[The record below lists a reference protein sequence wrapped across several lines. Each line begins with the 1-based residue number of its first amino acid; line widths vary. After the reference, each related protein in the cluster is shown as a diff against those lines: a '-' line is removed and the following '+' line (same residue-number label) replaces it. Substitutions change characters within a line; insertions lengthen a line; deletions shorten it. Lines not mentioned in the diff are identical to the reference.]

1 MLTPI
6 NHRPVTDHVAMDI
19 LKTIDQNPAAF
30 DLMVFKANYEDQ
42 EHTTEVPDLVGSMEA
57 REKTISFSEPVIT
70 RGVLL
75 PPDLTGSLMLAPGF
89 GALDDGLDA
98 PMTVLIREP
107 GIPEQSVVWM
117 EEMQP
122 DDTIRVTLL
131 YVLKS
136 EAIGVNGAAGSRHVL
151 LPFNQGLDVLPDIYT
166 DGDDMPQWLPKPVDK
181 TMKDRLQVF
190 VDALPDETDLA
201 ILEGAVPDVST
212 SETITEESLNRQ
224 ARAMEPKFEVLA
236 DFVRELQGEPSPD
249 AEGFDVHAAASHIF
263 NAIEGVELRAQLPD
277 RREADEITD
286 ESLNRQARGA
296 VDNVG
301 DLTDLFRKLN
311 ELKE

>member
-6 NHRPVTDHVAMDI
+6 NHRPATDLVAMDI

-30 DLMVFKANYEDQ
+30 DLMVFKANYEDP
-42 EHTTEVPDLVGSMEA
+42 EYTTEVPDLVGSMEA
-57 REKTISFSEPVIT
+57 REKTISFSEPIIT

-98 PMTVLIREP
+98 PIMALIREP

-117 EEMQP
+117 EEIQP

-166 DGDDMPQWLPKPVDK
+166 DDDMPQWLPKPVDK
-181 TMKDRLQVF
+181 TMKDRLQAF
-190 VDALPDETDLA
+190 VEALPDEADLA
-201 ILEGAVPDVST
+201 ILEESVPDVYT

-236 DFVRELQGEPSPD
+236 DFVRELQSEPPPD
-249 AEGFDVHAAASHIF
+249 KAGFDVYAAAAHLF
-263 NAIEGVELRAQLPD
+263 NTIDGAELRSQLPT
-277 RREADEITD
+277 RYEADGITD
-286 ESLNRQARGA
+286 ESLNRQARSA

>member
-6 NHRPVTDHVAMDI
+6 NHRRATDLVAMDI

-42 EHTTEVPDLVGSMEA
+42 EYTTEVPDLVGSMEA
-57 REKTISFSEPVIT
+57 REKTISFSEPIIT

-98 PMTVLIREP
+98 PIMALIREP

-117 EEMQP
+117 EEIQP

-166 DGDDMPQWLPKPVDK
+166 DDDMPQWLPKPVDK
-181 TMKDRLQVF
+181 SIKDRLQSF
-190 VDALPDETDLA
+190 VEALPDEADLA
-201 ILEGAVPDVST
+201 ILEEAVPDVFV
-212 SETITEESLNRQ
+212 SETVTEESLNRQ

-236 DFVRELQGEPSPD
+236 DFVRELQSEPPPD
-249 AEGFDVHAAASHIF
+249 TAGFDVHAVAGHIF
-263 NAIEGVELRAQLPD
+263 NAVDSVELGAKLPD
-277 RREADEITD
+277 RHDADEITD
-286 ESLNRQARGA
+286 ESLNRQARSA

>member
-6 NHRPVTDHVAMDI
+6 NHRPATDLVAMDI

-42 EHTTEVPDLVGSMEA
+42 EYTTEVPDLVGSMEA
-57 REKTISFSEPVIT
+57 REKTISFSEPIIT

-98 PMTVLIREP
+98 PIMALIREP

-117 EEMQP
+117 EEIQP

-166 DGDDMPQWLPKPVDK
+166 DDDMPQWLPKPVDK
-181 TMKDRLQVF
+181 TMKDRLQAF
-190 VDALPDETDLA
+190 VEALPDEADLA
-201 ILEGAVPDVST
+201 ILEESVPDVYT

-224 ARAMEPKFEVLA
+224 ARAMEPKFDVLA
-236 DFVRELQGEPSPD
+236 DFVRELQSEPSPD
-249 AEGFDVHAAASHIF
+249 ATGFDVYAAAAHLF
-263 NAIEGVELRAQLPD
+263 NTIDGAELRSQLPTRYEVD
-277 RREADEITD
+277 GITD
-286 ESLNRQARGA
+286 ESLNRQARSA